1 MIQVGMNAA
10 ILQTASIRP
19 PAFRKFTKNFKDG
32 LANPETERPILPRT
46 HHRPIPFMSDLL
58 EEEELAVALKKCPEW
73 EPEKKY
79 ITRTIEFEEFMEGI
93 DFVNDVGEI
102 AEEAQH
108 HPDISIKHTKV
119 TLKLTTH
126 DVGGVTD
133 LDIQLAQRIDNLV
146 D

>member
-1 MIQVGMNAA
+1 
-10 ILQTASIRP
+10 
-19 PAFRKFTKNFKDG
+19 
-32 LANPETERPILPRT
+32 
-46 HHRPIPFMSDLL
+46 MSDLL
-58 EEEELAVALKKCPEW
+58 EDSELATYLKKCPEW

-79 ITRTIEFEEFMEGI
+79 IFRVFEFEEFMDGI
-93 DFVNDVGEI
+93 DFVTTVGEI